1 MSLRVLILHITKHRE
16 GENREGEYR
25 GEHSEGEHSEGEYS
39 EGEHSEGESLRAQP
53 IANKMNEDEVVRP
66 DRRKR
71 SVVQLQSGVA
81 ACSKVLQRCLC
92 LSLCRS
98 SCHIH

>member
-53 IANKMNEDEVVRP
+53 IANKMNEDEVA
-66 DRRKR
+66 RKGQTGER
-71 SVVQLQSGVA
+71 GVWYS
-81 ACSKVLQRCLC
+81 SKVEWLLAVRYYRRA
-92 LSLCRS
+92 SV
-98 SCHIH
+98 